1 MEYVD
6 AVALIKKYDI
16 DFAEGSVVRSV
27 DEALKA
33 AEYPVALKIMSDEI
47 SHKSDKGCVKLNV
60 KDEDS
65 LKKAYSEIMS
75 NAGSA
80 KVEGV
85 LVQRMAKPGLEL
97 IVGGRRDEQF
107 GPVVLFGLGG
117 IFVEVFKDFSLRVC
131 PIDRN
136 DALEMISEM
145 KAYPLLTGA
154 RGTKPV
160 DIEAIA
166 DLLQKASKLLYENKH
181 INEMDLNPVIA
192 YEKGYCAV
200 DLRVLP

>member
-136 DALEMISEM
+136 DALEMIGEM

-160 DIEAIA
+160 DIEAIT
-166 DLLQKASKLLYENKH
+166 DLLQKASKLLYENKQ
-181 INEMDLNPVIA
+181 IDEMDLNPVIA
-192 YEKGYCAV
+192 YENGYCAV
-200 DLRVLP
+200 DVRVSP

>member
-16 DFAEGSVVRSV
+16 DFTEGSVVRSV

>member
-166 DLLQKASKLLYENKH
+166 DLLQKTSKLLYENKQ

>member
-16 DFAEGSVVRSV
+16 DFTEGSVVRSV

-181 INEMDLNPVIA
+181 INEMDLNPVMA

-200 DLRVLP
+200 DVRVSP

>member
-160 DIEAIA
+160 DIEAIT

>member
-181 INEMDLNPVIA
+181 INEMDLNPVMA

-200 DLRVLP
+200 DVRVSP

>member
-16 DFAEGSVVRSV
+16 DFAEGSIVRSV

-65 LKKAYSEIMS
+65 LRKAYSEIMS
-75 NAGSA
+75 NVGSA
-80 KVEGV
+80 KVDGV

-97 IVGGRRDEQF
+97 IVGGRRDKQF

-145 KAYPLLTGA
+145 KAYQLLTGA

-160 DIEAIA
+160 DIEAIV
-166 DLLQKASKLLYENKH
+166 DLLQKASKLLYENKQ

-200 DLRVLP
+200 DVRVLP

>member
-16 DFAEGSVVRSV
+16 DFAEGSIVRSV

-65 LKKAYSEIMS
+65 LRKAYSEIMS
-75 NAGSA
+75 NVGSA
-80 KVEGV
+80 KVDGV

-97 IVGGRRDEQF
+97 IVGGGGTSSSARLSYSGSGDIRGGFQGLLAESMSDRQERCFGDDKRDE
-107 GPVVLFGLGG
+107 GLSTSHRSREQNQW
-117 IFVEVFKDFSLRVC
+117 ILKRLWICCR
-131 PIDRN
+131 
-136 DALEMISEM
+136 
-145 KAYPLLTGA
+145 
-154 RGTKPV
+154 
-160 DIEAIA
+160 
-166 DLLQKASKLLYENKH
+166 KL
-181 INEMDLNPVIA
+181 PSSFT
-192 YEKGYCAV
+192 
-200 DLRVLP
+200 RTSR